1 MAFATPF
8 SYLAQTTTVRTVKT
22 SPGSLRGW
30 IVWNPN
36 ATVAYVQLFDTAE
49 AITLGTTVPTFV
61 LPIPATATAN
71 VLTDDGI
78 TLAKGLKMA
87 VTTTATGSTAP
98 STGLDVSLFA
108 E

>member
-22 SPGSLRGW
+22 TPGSFKGYM
-30 IVWNPN
+30 VYNPN
-36 ATVAYVQLFDTAE
+36 ATVAYIQMFDTAG
-49 AITLGTTVPTFV
+49 AVTLGTTAPTFV
-61 LPIPATATAN
+61 IPIPATSGAN

-78 TLAKGLKMA
+78 TLSQGLKLA
-87 VTTTATGSTAP
+87 CTTTATGSTAP
-98 STGLDVSLFA
+98 STGLDLCVCC